1 MKQIVL
7 SSGKTCLVSDEDYD
21 YLCQWAWSTN
31 STGRLTRCSDSEGCV
46 LMHVEVVRRMGLKI
60 ECGFEVDHEDRNY
73 LNNQR
78 SNLRLATK
86 SQNQANSN
94 LRIDSTSGYKG
105 VTWHVRI
112 MRWQAKIQV
121 RKTRI
126 FLGYF
131 KTPEEAARAYDKAAK
146 RYFGEFAN
154 LNFKE

>member
-1 MKQIVL
+1 
-7 SSGKTCLVSDEDYD
+7 
-21 YLCQWAWSTN
+21 
-31 STGRLTRCSDSEGCV
+31 
-46 LMHVEVVRRMGLKI
+46 MGLKI